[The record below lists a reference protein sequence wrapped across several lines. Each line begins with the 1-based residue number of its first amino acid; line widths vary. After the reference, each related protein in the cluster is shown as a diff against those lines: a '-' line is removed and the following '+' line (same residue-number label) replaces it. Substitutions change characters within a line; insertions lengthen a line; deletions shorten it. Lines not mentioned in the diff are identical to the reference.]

1 MLQDLEYILY
11 VEKTQEVNEI
21 ENQIVDEKK
30 NQAVDEEMIVN
41 E

>member
-1 MLQDLEYILY
+1 MLQDLDYILY

-30 NQAVDEEMIVN
+30 NQAVNEEMIIN